1 MSSFSKLFKLFLLVV
16 FLPLVPMVLV
26 LSYYQVHLK
35 NNILETHIN
44 LAEIVSSSFSQHME
58 DLSWRLS
65 FHQQI
70 TELLSQRKNPTP
82 RLQEALAGN
91 PDFLMLA
98 VLSKEGKERY
108 RVGPASLLKEIPALD
123 LSQDPELP
131 AISTAAQLSV
141 SNFEVVNGLPISEF
155 VYPLAN
161 GDYLYGIISFF
172 GFLARVQELRIGNTG
187 RIYVVSQNG
196 EVYANKYQYTPA
208 FDKATLQKAFASKS
222 RVIKNLKSPRETYV
236 GAWAPT
242 PILGAYITVL
252 QLKKEAFRSIY
263 HTNIILLLFLI
274 TIGVLAYF
282 GALTFA
288 EQLGEPIAALSHAAD
303 EVSHGN
309 LDVQVDEEIGWGEFK
324 QLIADFNKMTV
335 DLKDY
340 QRLQLQAHI
349 SQMKESVFRSVAH
362 DLRAPLMGLQCYL
375 HTLRHGKNITPEK
388 RKEYLDLMDQAAK
401 NLSLLLEDV
410 LNVAR
415 VESGVVDPKK
425 ESVEIGPFVQ
435 QIVDTL
441 SPLATEKG
449 LKISTQL
456 EKVSFWVDPK
466 LFLRVVQNLL
476 ANAIKFTDKGF
487 IKIRA
492 WQEGEESL
500 LCVQDS
506 GIGIAAEELEE
517 IFEKYH
523 QVNVRK
529 PGYGLGLFISR
540 QIVLAHG
547 GTLEVTSTPGEG
559 STFTV
564 RLHKENV

>member
-1 MSSFSKLFKLFLLVV
+1 MSSFSKLFKLFLVVV
-16 FLPLVPMVLV
+16 FLPLVPMVLL

-35 NNILETHIN
+35 DNILETHVN
-44 LAEIVSSSFSQHME
+44 LAEIVASSFSQHME
-58 DLSWRLS
+58 DITWRLS
-65 FHQQI
+65 FHQQL
-70 TELLSQRKNPTP
+70 TDQLSHRKDPSAL
-82 RLQEALAGN
+82 LQEALAEN

-98 VLSKEGKERY
+98 VLSKDGKERY
-108 RVGPASLLKEIPALD
+108 RVGPAPLLKDIPKLD

-131 AISTAAQLSV
+131 AISASAQLSV
-141 SNFEVVNGLPISEF
+141 SSFEVMDGRPISEF
-155 VYPLAN
+155 VYPLSN

-172 GFLARVQELRIGNTG
+172 SFLARVQELRIGNTG
-187 RIYVVSQNG
+187 RIYVVSQDG

-208 FDKATLQKAFASKS
+208 FNKTALTNLLASKS
-222 RVIKNLKSPRETYV
+222 RIIKKLKSQRETYV

-252 QLKKEAFRSIY
+252 QLKREAFRSIY
-263 HTNIILLLFLI
+263 HTNVILLLFLI
-274 TIGVLAYF
+274 TIAVLAYF

-340 QRLQLQAHI
+340 QRLQLQMHI
-349 SQMKESVFRSVAH
+349 SQMKEGVFRSVAH

-375 HTLRHGKNITPEK
+375 HTLRNAPQLPPEQQ
-388 RKEYLDLMDQAAK
+388 KECLDMMDQSAK

-415 VESGVVDPKK
+415 IESGVVDPKK
-425 ESVEIGPFVQ
+425 EQVEIGPFIQ
-435 QIVDTL
+435 QITDIL
-441 SPLATEKG
+441 APLAKDKG
-449 LKISTQL
+449 LEISTQI
-456 EKVSFWVDPK
+456 EVDTFPVDPK

-487 IKIRA
+487 IRLRA
-492 WQEGEESL
+492 WQDPAHYFLS
-500 LCVQDS
+500 VQDS
-506 GIGIAAEELEE
+506 GIGIAKEELEE

-523 QVNVRK
+523 QVNVNK

-547 GTLEVTSTPGEG
+547 GTLEVSSTPGEG

-564 RLHKENV
+564 CLRKEDA

>member
-1 MSSFSKLFKLFLLVV
+1 MSSFSKLFKLFLVVV
-16 FLPLVPMVLV
+16 FLPLVPMVLL

-35 NNILETHIN
+35 DNILETHVN
-44 LAEIVSSSFSQHME
+44 LAEIVASSFSQHME
-58 DLSWRLS
+58 DLTWRLS
-65 FHQQI
+65 FHQQL
-70 TELLSQRKNPTP
+70 TDQLSHRKDPSAL
-82 RLQEALAGN
+82 LQEALAEN

-98 VLSKEGKERY
+98 VLSKDGKERY
-108 RVGPASLLKEIPALD
+108 RVGPAPLLKDIPKLD

-131 AISTAAQLSV
+131 AISASAQLSV
-141 SNFEVVNGLPISEF
+141 SSFEVMDGRPISEF
-155 VYPLAN
+155 VYPLSN

-172 GFLARVQELRIGNTG
+172 SFLARVQELRIGNTG
-187 RIYVVSQNG
+187 RIYVVSQDG

-208 FDKATLQKAFASKS
+208 FNKTALTNLLASKS
-222 RVIKNLKSPRETYV
+222 RIIKKLKSQRETYV

-252 QLKKEAFRSIY
+252 QLKREAFRSIY
-263 HTNIILLLFLI
+263 HTNVILLLFLI
-274 TIGVLAYF
+274 TIAVLAYF

-340 QRLQLQAHI
+340 QRLQLQMHI
-349 SQMKESVFRSVAH
+349 SQMKEGVFRSVAH

-375 HTLRHGKNITPEK
+375 HTLRNAPQLPPEQQ
-388 RKEYLDLMDQAAK
+388 KECLDMMDQSAK

-415 VESGVVDPKK
+415 IESGVVDPKK
-425 ESVEIGPFVQ
+425 EQVEIGPFIQ
-435 QIVDTL
+435 QITDIL
-441 SPLATEKG
+441 APLAKDKG
-449 LKISTQL
+449 LEISTQI
-456 EKVSFWVDPK
+456 EVDTFPVDPK

-487 IKIRA
+487 IRLRA
-492 WQEGEESL
+492 WQDAAHYFLS
-500 LCVQDS
+500 VQDS
-506 GIGIAAEELEE
+506 GIGIAKEELEE

-523 QVNVRK
+523 QVNVNK

-547 GTLEVTSTPGEG
+547 GTLEVSSTPGEG

-564 RLHKENV
+564 CLRKEDA

>member
-65 FHQQI
+65 FQQQI
-70 TELLSQRKNPTP
+70 TDLLSQRKNPTA
-82 RLQEALAGN
+82 RLQEALAEN

-98 VLSKEGKERY
+98 IFSKDGKERY
-108 RVGPASLLKEIPALD
+108 RVGAASLLKEIPVLD
-123 LSQDPELP
+123 LSQNPELP
-131 AISTAAQLSV
+131 AISSSAQLSV

-155 VYPLAN
+155 VYPLSN

-187 RIYVVSQNG
+187 RIYVVSQEG
-196 EVYANKYQYTPA
+196 QIYASKYQYTPA
-208 FDKATLQKAFASKS
+208 FDTRALARAFASKS
-222 RVIKNLKSPRETYV
+222 RVIKNLKSPQETYV
-236 GAWAPT
+236 GAWAST

-252 QLKKEAFRSIY
+252 QLKKEAFRGIY

-274 TIGVLAYF
+274 TIGVFAYF

-309 LDVQVDEEIGWGEFK
+309 LDVRVDEEIGWGEFK

-375 HTLRHGKNITPEK
+375 YTLRNAKVPPEK
-388 RKEYLDLMDQAAK
+388 QKEYLDLMDQAAK

-415 VESGVVDPKK
+415 IESGVVDPKK
-425 ESVEIGPFVQ
+425 ESVKIGPFVQ
-435 QIVDTL
+435 QIMDTL
-441 SPLATEKG
+441 SPLAKEKG
-449 LKISTQL
+449 LELSTQIDADA
-456 EKVSFWVDPK
+456 FWVDPK

-492 WQEGEESL
+492 WQEGEEDL
-500 LCVQDS
+500 LSVQDS

-523 QVNVRK
+523 QVNVSK

-547 GTLEVTSTPGEG
+547 GTLEVTSTPGKG

>member
-26 LSYYQVHLK
+26 LSYYQIHLK
-35 NNILETHIN
+35 NNILETHLN

-70 TELLSQRKNPTP
+70 TEALSQRKDPTA
-82 RLQEALAGN
+82 RLQEAMAEN

-98 VLSKEGKERY
+98 VLSKDGKERY

-131 AISTAAQLSV
+131 AISAAAQLSV
-141 SNFEVVNGLPISEF
+141 SNFEVMNGLPISEF
-155 VYPLAN
+155 VYPLSN

-187 RIYVVSQNG
+187 RIYVVSQAG

-208 FDKATLQKAFASKS
+208 FNARTLAQAFASKS
-222 RVIKNLKSPRETYV
+222 RVINNLKSPQETYV

-252 QLKKEAFRSIY
+252 QRKKEAFRGIY

-375 HTLRHGKNITPEK
+375 HTLRHGTIPPEK
-388 RKEYLDLMDQAAK
+388 QKEYLDLMDQAAK

-415 VESGVVDPKK
+415 IESGVVDPKK

-435 QIVDTL
+435 QIVDIL
-441 SPLATEKG
+441 SPLAKEKG
-449 LKISTQL
+449 LDLSTQI
-456 EKVSFWVDPK
+456 EADTFWVDPK

-487 IKIRA
+487 IKIHA
-492 WQEGEESL
+492 WQEGDEDL
-500 LCVQDS
+500 LSVQDS

-523 QVNVRK
+523 QVNVSK

-564 RLHKENV
+564 RLRKENV

>member
-16 FLPLVPMVLV
+16 FLPLVPMVLL

-35 NNILETHIN
+35 DNILETHVN
-44 LAEIVSSSFSQHME
+44 LAEIVASSFSQHME

-65 FHQQI
+65 FQQQI
-70 TELLSQRKNPTP
+70 SDQLSQHKNPTAL
-82 RLQEALAGN
+82 LQKALLEN

-108 RVGPASLLKEIPALD
+108 RAGLAPLLKDIPAVD

-131 AISTAAQLSV
+131 AISAAAQLSV
-141 SNFEVVNGLPISEF
+141 SNFEVANGQPISEF
-155 VYPLAN
+155 IYPLSN
-161 GDYLYGIISFF
+161 GDYLYGMISFF

-187 RIYVVSQNG
+187 RVYVVSQDG
-196 EVYANKYQYTPA
+196 EVYANEYQYTPA
-208 FDKATLQKAFASKS
+208 FNQKKLRNWLSSKS
-222 RVIKNLKSPRETYV
+222 RVIKKLKSEKETYV

-242 PILGAYITVL
+242 PILGAYVTVL

-274 TIGVLAYF
+274 TIAVLAYF

-309 LDVQVDEEIGWGEFK
+309 LDVHVNEEVGWGEFK

-340 QRLQLQAHI
+340 QRLQLQMHI
-349 SQMKESVFRSVAH
+349 SQMKEGVFRSVAH

-375 HTLRHGKNITPEK
+375 HTLRNAPQLPPEQQ
-388 RKEYLDLMDQAAK
+388 KEYLDMMDQAAK

-415 VESGVVDPKK
+415 IESGVVDPKK
-425 ESVEIGPFVQ
+425 ERVEIGPFIKQ
-435 QIVDTL
+435 TTDIL
-441 SPLATEKG
+441 APLAKDKG
-449 LKISTQL
+449 LELTTDIETDT
-456 EKVSFWVDPK
+456 FWVDPK

-487 IKIRA
+487 IRLRA
-492 WQEGEESL
+492 WQEGEEDFLS
-500 LCVQDS
+500 VEDS
-506 GIGIAAEELEE
+506 GIGIAKEELEE

-523 QVNVRK
+523 QVNVNK

-547 GTLEVTSTPGEG
+547 GTLEVVSTPGKG

-564 RLHKENV
+564 RLRKENV